1 MHRQSAPSCS
11 VRGFQGQT
19 ALAALEASCA
29 AKPRESFQ
37 KQLERAKRKAFHYL
51 SQNLKEDYCNAFI
64 RHPSDFTAHS
74 KQYKELF
81 LGQHLLQFFD
91 GNHPISQSRLHKEN

>member
-29 AKPRESFQ
+29 AKPRQSFQ

-51 SQNLKEDYCNAFI
+51 SQNLKEDYCNCSYQASFRFYRAFKTVQGI
-64 RHPSDFTAHS
+64 VSWATFITV
-74 KQYKELF
+74 F
-81 LGQHLLQFFD
+81 
-91 GNHPISQSRLHKEN
+91 